1 MEQEEYISLGKD
13 CCMAYHLQRLGK
25 KKNTYPFDWLL
36 IKNLD
41 TVYSLIETD
50 FIDFL
55 NPDYLQYKNNVRES
69 FLKNDETGSD
79 NEIENEVSLMR
90 VTNTKYKI
98 HFLHDFESK
107 DELEKV
113 VEKYNRRINRF
124 YEIMR
129 DQNTIK
135 HLFYLSS
142 INETNE
148 SVKKLNSLFV
158 LKEFNNFSIQL
169 IYSPITT
176 TSWKREEWSQL
187 IEETIFCKCNG
198 YTQKYK

>member
-13 CCMAYHLQRLGK
+13 CCMAYHLHRLGK

-41 TVYSLIETD
+41 TVYSLIEND

-55 NPDYLQYKNNVRES
+55 KPDYLQYKNNIRES
-69 FLKNDETGSD
+69 FLKND
-79 NEIENEVSLMR
+79 NNIVNEVSLIR

-98 HFLHDFESK
+98 HFLHDFESP

-129 DQNTIK
+129 DKNMIK

-142 INETNE
+142 ISETNE
-148 SVKKLNSLFV
+148 SGKKLNSLFIS
-158 LKEFNNFSIQL
+158 KEFSNFSIHL
-169 IYSPITT
+169 IYSPIPT

-187 IEETIFCKCNG
+187 IEETIKE
-198 YTQKYK
+198 TIMATHTKI

>member
-1 MEQEEYISLGKD
+1 MSSKGIMKTNMEYISLGKD

-41 TVYSLIETD
+41 TVYSLIEDD

-55 NPDYLQYKNNVRES
+55 NPNYLQYKNNVRES
-69 FLKNDETGSD
+69 FLVTD
-79 NEIENEVSLMR
+79 NEIEKDVSLMR

-98 HFLHDFESK
+98 HFLHDFEST

-142 INETNE
+142 INETNVE
-148 SVKKLNSLFV
+148 KLNSLFIS
-158 LKEFNNFSIQL
+158 KGFYNFSIHL
-169 IYSPITT
+169 IFSPIPT
-176 TSWKREEWSQL
+176 TSWKREEWSKL
-187 IEETIFCKCNG
+187 IEETIMATRTKV
-198 YTQKYK
+198 